1 MKKSK
6 KIPEKIKHKVLNLL
20 LQKTE
25 RNLQQ
30 KLDEEAMASLEKQ
43 INDIS
48 DGN

>member
-1 MKKSK
+1 MSKNK

-25 RNLQQ
+25 RNLQRQ
-30 KLDEEAMASLEKQ
+30 VDDEAIASLEKQ
-43 INDIS
+43 ISNIN